1 MSNNIN
7 MIREKISNYGTSN
20 LTVAEILELITGK
33 EFTLP
38 KDDADS
44 ILLLNNL
51 IRKNIREMMYS
62 YGLTKKKAILMHTVL
77 ELNKR
82 ISAPVQEEY
91 KITSPE
97 DAATYLYPKF
107 STKSTEHF
115 AAVLL
120 NSKNRIIGFEII
132 SHGSLNSS
140 VVHPREV
147 FNSAIVSHAAAIIA
161 THNHPSGDPTPSK
174 EDKSLTNT
182 LSESGKIIGIP
193 VLDHIIVGCNSYF
206 SFKEHCLI

>member
-20 LTVAEILELITGK
+20 LTVVEILELITGK

-38 KDDADS
+38 KDNADS
-44 ILLLNNL
+44 QLLLNNL
-51 IRKNIREMMYS
+51 IRKNITEMMYS
-62 YGLTKKKAILMHTVL
+62 YGLTKKQAILMHTVL

-91 KITSPE
+91 KIVSPE
-97 DAATYLYPKF
+97 DAASYLYPKI

-120 NSKNRIIGFEII
+120 NSKNKIIGFEII
-132 SHGSLNSS
+132 SQGSINSS

-147 FNSAIVSHAAAIIA
+147 FNSAIVNHAAGIIA
-161 THNHPSGDPTPSK
+161 SHNHPSGDPSPSK
-174 EDKSLTNT
+174 EDKTLTNS
-182 LSESGKIIGIP
+182 LAESGKMIGIP
-193 VLDHIIVGCNSYF
+193 VLDHIIVGHNCYF

>member
-1 MSNNIN
+1 MQNNIN
-7 MIREKISNYGTSN
+7 IIREKIANYGTSS

-33 EFTLP
+33 ELP
-38 KDDADS
+38 ILKEDAEGN
-44 ILLLNNL
+44 IVLNNL
-51 IRKNIREMMYS
+51 QRKNVNEMMYS
-62 YGLTKKKAILMHTVL
+62 YGLTKKQAFLMQAVL

-82 ISAPVQEEY
+82 ISLPVQKDY

-97 DAATYLYPKF
+97 DAVSYLYSKI

-115 AAVLL
+115 ATILL

-132 SHGSLNSS
+132 SHGSINSS

-147 FNSAIVSHAAAIIA
+147 FNSAIVNHAAGIIA
-161 THNHPSGDPTPSK
+161 AHNHPSGDPSPSK
-174 EDKSLTNT
+174 EDKDLTNT
-182 LSESGKIIGIP
+182 LSESGKMLGIP
-193 VLDHIIVGCNSYF
+193 VLDHIIVGHNCYF

>member
-1 MSNNIN
+1 MANNIN
-7 MIREKISNYGTSN
+7 IIREKISNYGTSN

-33 EFTLP
+33 EFTMS
-38 KDDADS
+38 KDDAEANM
-44 ILLLNNL
+44 LLNNL
-51 IRKNIREMMYS
+51 IRKNIKEMMYS
-62 YGLTKKKAILMHTVL
+62 YGLTKKQAILMHTVL

-82 ISAPVQEEY
+82 ISTPTQKEY
-91 KITSPE
+91 VITSPE
-97 DAATYLYPKF
+97 DAASYLYSKI

-132 SHGSLNSS
+132 SHGSINSS

-147 FNSAIVSHAAAIIA
+147 FNSAIVNHAAGIIA
-161 THNHPSGDPTPSK
+161 AHNHPSGNPTPSK
-174 EDKSLTNT
+174 EDKDLTNN
-182 LSESGKIIGIP
+182 LAESGKMIGIP
-193 VLDHIIVGCNSYF
+193 LLDHIIVGHNCYF